1 MNNTHAIGLL
11 AWRYLRS
18 RRSDS
23 FVSFIAL
30 ISLFGMILGVAA
42 LVIVMSVMNGFE
54 AELRGRVLALVPHGY
69 IHSEKPLTGWSELR
83 ERIEAYRGV
92 AGAAPA
98 VGGNVLISAGNYVR
112 GIQLHAIDPQ
122 LEPRV
127 SRVME
132 KLVSGNVEDFSDTAY
147 GIYLGQLLARQL
159 GVQMGDSVTVM
170 LPKVTVTPMGL
181 FPRQRRFVVSG
192 IFSAGAQL
200 DANTAY
206 IRLQDGQKL
215 YQLGNAVQGLRIAV
229 NDLFQA
235 RAILSDVTR
244 SLPDNLQFTDWS
256 ESQGSLFQAVKME
269 KQMIRLLLMAIVLVA
284 AFNIIS
290 ILAMTVKDKEGDIAV
305 LRTLGMPD
313 RHILWLFTLQGLTI
327 GAGGIALGIAAGLP
341 LAIYAGD
348 IVAWIERLTGSY
360 LFDPR
365 VYFISHLPSVVM
377 WTDIVVVAVAGLLL
391 SWLATIYPAWRA
403 AGIEPASVLRYE

>member
-1 MNNTHAIGLL
+1 MNNSNAIGLL

-18 RRSDS
+18 RRSDN

-30 ISLFGMILGVAA
+30 MSLLGMILGVAA
-42 LVIVMSVMNGFE
+42 LIVVMSVMNGFE
-54 AELRGRVLALVPHGY
+54 SELRQRVLALVPHGY
-69 IHSEKPLTGWSELR
+69 IQGDQPLTNWPLLR
-83 ERIEAYRGV
+83 EKIEASNGII
-92 AGAAPA
+92 GAAPA
-98 VGGNVLISAGNYVR
+98 VGGKVLVSVGKQVR
-112 GIQLHAIDPQ
+112 GVQLHAIDPE

-132 KLVSGNVEDFSDTAY
+132 KLVSGDASEFATTPY

-159 GVQMGDSVTVM
+159 GVQVGDSVTIM

-181 FPRQRRFVVSG
+181 FPRQRRFVVAG
-192 IFSAGAQL
+192 TFSAGAQL
-200 DANTAY
+200 DATTAY

-215 YQLGNAVQGLRIAV
+215 YQLGDAVQGLRVAV

-235 RAILSDVTR
+235 RAILSAVTAA
-244 SLPDNLQFTDWS
+244 LPGDLQFTDWS

-313 RHILWLFTLQGLTI
+313 KHVLWLFTMQGLTI
-327 GAGGIALGIAAGLP
+327 GAGGIFLGIIIGLP

-348 IVAWIERLTGSY
+348 IVAAIERMTGSY
-360 LFDPR
+360 LFDPN

-377 WTDIVVVAVAGLLL
+377 WSDVVVVAIVGLLL

-403 AGIEPASVLRYE
+403 AGIEPAAVLRYE

>member
-1 MNNTHAIGLL
+1 MSNRNAIRLI

-18 RRSDS
+18 RRSDN

-42 LVIVMSVMNGFE
+42 LIIVMSVMNGFE
-54 AELRGRVLALVPHGY
+54 SELRQRVLALVPHGY
-69 IHSEKPLTGWSELR
+69 LHADKPLADWPALR
-83 ERIEAYRGV
+83 EKIETSEGII
-92 AGAAPA
+92 GAAPA
-98 VGGNVLISAGNYVR
+98 VGGKVLMRAEGQVR
-112 GIQLHAIDPQ
+112 GVQLNAIDPV

-127 SRVME
+127 SRVLE
-132 KLVSGNVEDFSDTAY
+132 KIASGDPEQFAKQPY

-159 GVQMGDSVTVM
+159 GVQVGDSVTVM

-181 FPRQRRFVVSG
+181 FPRQRRFTVVG
-192 IFSAGAQL
+192 TFSAGAQL
-200 DANTAY
+200 DSTTAY

-215 YQLGNAVQGLRIAV
+215 YQLGDTVQGMRIAV
-229 NDLFQA
+229 KDLFQA
-235 RAILSDVTR
+235 RNILANLTDK
-244 SLPDNLQFTDWS
+244 LPGNMQFTDWS

-290 ILAMTVKDKEGDIAV
+290 ILAMTVKDKETDIAV
-305 LRTLGMPD
+305 LRTLGMPE
-313 RHILWLFTLQGLTI
+313 RHILWLFTLQGLVI
-327 GAGGIALGIAAGLP
+327 GAGGIGLGIALGLP
-341 LAIYAGD
+341 LAIYAGA
-348 IVAWIERLTGSY
+348 IVAWIEKISGSY
-360 LFDPR
+360 LFDPN
-365 VYFISHLPSVVM
+365 VYFISHLPSVVIGS
-377 WTDIVVVAVAGLLL
+377 DVVGVAVVGLLL